1 MTGSG
6 VDRSQEDSEGLV
18 HSEENDNFAN
28 RKGVQLGG
36 WKLGLQEES
45 VYPLLSLRRHGPFE
59 WQ

>member
-28 RKGVQLGG
+28 RQKRGSSTGG
-36 WKLGLQEES
+36 LEAGFAGRVSLPTTESEET
-45 VYPLLSLRRHGPFE
+45 
-59 WQ
+59 WAI

>member
-28 RKGVQLGG
+28 RKGVLPTGG
-36 WKLGLQEES
+36 LEAGFAGRVSLPTTESEET
-45 VYPLLSLRRHGPFE
+45 
-59 WQ
+59 WAI